1 LKIDNLNLN
10 VMLNLVLFGPPGAGK
25 GTQAKFLA
33 ETFNLS
39 HLSTGDLLREQLA
52 AGTELGLA
60 AKEIMSKG
68 ELVTDSIVIG
78 MIESKLNEENTT
90 EGFIFD
96 GFPRTVS
103 QAEALDEMLSRHS
116 TGVTLMLCLEVDK
129 EELIKR
135 VILRGQSSGRVDDTD
150 RDTIENRINVYK
162 EKTAPII
169 SYYAGQGKYHSI
181 YGIGTIEEITK
192 NLRKSVEAAI
202 RQYE

>member
-1 LKIDNLNLN
+1 
-10 VMLNLVLFGPPGAGK
+10 MLNLILFGPPGAGK

-68 ELVTDSIVIG
+68 ELVPDSIVIG
-78 MIESKLNEENTT
+78 MIESKLNEKNTT
-90 EGFIFD
+90 DGFIFD

-103 QAEALDEMLSRHS
+103 QAEALDEMLLRND
-116 TGVTLMLCLEVDK
+116 TGVSMMLCLEVEK
-129 EELIKR
+129 EELINR
-135 VILRGQSSGRVDDTD
+135 IMLRGQSSGRIDDTD
-150 RDTIENRINVYK
+150 AATVENRINVYK

-169 SYYAGQGKYHSI
+169 HYYAGQGKYHSI
-181 YGIGTIEEITK
+181 YGIGSVEDITK
-192 NLRKSVEAAI
+192 NLKRSVEAACKK
-202 RQYE
+202 